1 MVDLPYEFKPSKKP
15 NPFVQQ
21 PKKIPRKRSYS
32 NHPFS
37 GALTG
42 CSFQVLVF
50 STPLLN
56 PRNRNHPTKVY
67 GDAFEGMYPS
77 VGACDEFIRLFL
89 YHKVM
94 PEKEIVSLEG
104 YLSRSL
110 SVCENFGPRNGWFRG
125 FVGDYTSQLYRDYN
139 KLLSKEV

>member
-1 MVDLPYEFKPSKKP
+1 MF
-15 NPFVQQ
+15 
-21 PKKIPRKRSYS
+21 
-32 NHPFS
+32 
-37 GALTG
+37 
-42 CSFQVLVF
+42 F

-56 PRNRNHPTKVY
+56 HEIENHPTKVY

-104 YLSRSL
+104 YLRSKFERPMKKGAPKRL
-110 SVCENFGPRNGWFRG
+110 FR
-125 FVGDYTSQLYRDYN
+125 VYIYIGDSATSIY
-139 KLLSKEV
+139 

>member
-1 MVDLPYEFKPSKKP
+1 MGFFTPFWTTTSK
-15 NPFVQQ
+15 
-21 PKKIPRKRSYS
+21 S
-32 NHPFS
+32 
-37 GALTG
+37 
-42 CSFQVLVF
+42 SFQ
-50 STPLLN
+50 
-56 PRNRNHPTKVY
+56 VY

-110 SVCENFGPRNGWFRG
+110 SVLWKVRAPKRL
-125 FVGDYTSQLYRDYN
+125 V
-139 KLLSKEV
+139 